1 MNTVRLSRLIFTLAG
16 IYDGF
21 LGVVFLFIPLWVFEF
36 FQVTPPNH
44 SGYVQFPATLLIIFA
59 LMFFQ
64 IAQDPV
70 GKVILMPYGMGLK
83 FAYSTLVFWYWVFSE
98 IPNMWKPFALADL
111 AFLVGF
117 IWCYYTLKSA
127 RANIE

>member
-16 IYDGF
+16 IYDSF
-21 LGVVFLFIPLWVFEF
+21 LGIVFLFIPFWVFDM

-44 SGYVQFPATLLIIFA
+44 FGYVQFSAALLIVFA

-70 GKVILMPYGMGLK
+70 GKIILIPYGVGLK
-83 FAYSTLVFWYWVFSE
+83 FTYSTLVFWYWLLSD
-98 IPNMWKPFALADL
+98 IPNMWKPFAVAD
-111 AFLVGF
+111 FTFMVGF
-117 IWCYYTLKSA
+117 IWCYYTLKSS
-127 RANIE
+127 RAA